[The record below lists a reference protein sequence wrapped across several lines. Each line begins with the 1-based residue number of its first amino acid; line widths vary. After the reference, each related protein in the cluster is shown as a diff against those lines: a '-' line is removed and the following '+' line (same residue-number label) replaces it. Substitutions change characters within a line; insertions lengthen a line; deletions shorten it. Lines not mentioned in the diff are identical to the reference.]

1 MCVLSNHKV
10 TGYNPHDRTM
20 HVTKYQVPTLKHYN
34 ASYKRG
40 LYIQEE
46 IHPSFQCGTLVPKN
60 FWILQYIFISFIVP
74 HMPKPFNGSNV
85 RIIGNPNG
93 KISSSKKLKDS

>member
-20 HVTKYQVPTLKHYN
+20 HVTKYQVPTLKQYN

-60 FWILQYIFISFIVP
+60 FEFYNTSLLVLLFHICLSHSMEV
-74 HMPKPFNGSNV
+74 MSELLGT
-85 RIIGNPNG
+85 RTA
-93 KISSSKKLKDS
+93 KLVAVKS